1 MKYNT
6 KQIISTLL
14 ILLIGLNS
22 ISSSSLA
29 IKSHSNR
36 RTHTNTLSKRN
47 KNKTNTKDNSIDNA
61 KTIIQKIEDKVQT
74 PIHIAFFTMGIL
86 SNWFPKVEDI
96 YIKIKDLHY
105 FFNPCYKLIK
115 KTWAMIKGHSH
126 SEETDPAEIEKYNK
140 KQAKIQEEI
149 AQEEDKIAEFEKKD
163 DETSDKKKKKIYKKA
178 KELIHKIWLKAVD
191 EYFENKSKN
200 EKLAYVSGSDS
211 IPSENYCKYPLL
223 PDAPKAHKII
233 KKNFESQE
241 EFYDICIKLRETGD
255 CGNYQPDNKG
265 AWYFL
270 KKTLK
275 YALFMKNGAQCVF
288 HMIKVGGKD
297 DESGTPANQ
306 EVMSMADSA
315 LGTWEVTKTLFKEF
329 GALIL
334 HVLSFGIWG
343 ALRAAWNIIKLT
355 LKIYIMVKRFLFDLP
370 FNLGKLVGTGIKIMK
385 AFIAGRRRK

>member
-163 DETSDKKKKKIYKKA
+163 DETSDKKKKEICKET
-178 KELIHKIWLKAVD
+178 KELIHKIWLKTVD
-191 EYFENKSKN
+191 EYFEYKSKN
-200 EKLAYVSGSDS
+200 EKSAYVGGSHS
-211 IPSENYCKYPLL
+211 IPPERYCKYPLL

-241 EFYDICIKLRETGD
+241 EFYDICIRLRETGD

-275 YALFMKNGAQCVF
+275 FTLFMKNGAQCVF

-355 LKIYIMVKRFLFDLP
+355 LKIYIMVKHFLFDLP

>member
-86 SNWFPKVEDI
+86 SNWFPKIEDI

-105 FFNPCYKLIK
+105 FFNPCYNLTK
-115 KTWAMIKGHSH
+115 KTWAMIKGHSK
-126 SEETDPAEIEKYNK
+126 SQETDPSKKAEHDKE
-140 KQAKIQEEI
+140 QSGIQEEI

-163 DETSDKKKKKIYKKA
+163 DETSDKKKKKICKKA

-241 EFYDICIKLRETGD
+241 EFYDICIRLRETGD

-275 YALFMKNGAQCVF
+275 FTLFMKNGAQCVF